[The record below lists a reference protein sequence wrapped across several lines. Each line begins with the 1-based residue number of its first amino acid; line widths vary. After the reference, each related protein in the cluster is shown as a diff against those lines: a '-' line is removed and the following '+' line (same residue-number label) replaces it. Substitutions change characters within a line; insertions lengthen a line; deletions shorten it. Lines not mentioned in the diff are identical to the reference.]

1 MEKNYQNKNIPN
13 PKKSIKELEKTVSTK
28 FSNQFNS
35 KSKDNN
41 ILELIMEVL
50 IFNKDCHL
58 VTVFK
63 DYMIWDFIDE
73 FLKRFYN
80 REEGKDR
87 IPRYAHFYRNYSK
100 FFCRPT
106 FRDFDIN
113 EIIQEHSEKKAELYY
128 NQNFRSKK
136 DKNKFADEG
145 LFEDD
150 ESESVNVSKSKI
162 EKTIFNKTVKKSI
175 DNTSLYSA
183 RNNETFLL
191 NVDKDF
197 IDNQNILT
205 KNSSNQ
211 SIMKIISDFNEKK
224 QEKDINENSNKIQ
237 TNELNK
243 KMEENKNL
251 YNTNINNK
259 IDENNREDNKILIKI
274 KNENNREDNKI
285 LIKIKNENNKEDNNI
300 LNKIKEENNKED
312 NNILNKIKEENNKE
326 DNNILNKIKEK
337 NNKEDNISSNKIKEE
352 NKISNIKKEENNL
365 SNTKKEENDFI
376 KNKKKEDNILNI
388 KKEENKKEDNNILY
402 KKKEDNKKEE
412 SKNQDIK
419 NLNNKKEDNKIQESK
434 QETINKPL
442 QLYKYNTHIPTKK
455 NSNLISCTSLLKKH
469 NSINEKNNH
478 ENKKKSSQ
486 NTNTNKSTQNKSKI
500 KIIENM
506 KHMYIKSRNINNNM
520 QFYTKN
526 DTHFKNYD
534 LLTNNGKKI
543 INLIKTQNI
552 ENLLYKINKNEKESH
567 QKNIYSIDNLL
578 HIYHY
583 GKNNFKINSTSNI
596 HFSKKIQNKS
606 ANDNSNT
613 NFLMNNISK
622 TKINPSLSRGRSN
635 SNNNNQKQISP
646 KKGNFN
652 KNEELVKIT
661 LSTLLM
667 NNKGR
672 NNNNNLKQLKTYKVN
687 LSSNKINPVNNN
699 HSNNQFQDIISSKLN
714 NRINSNE
721 KINLNINSNLNQIFN
736 NNYNLKISR
745 NKGRNIDL
753 IPNTLSHQF
762 KSVSSNDKKMILNTV
777 ISKSQ
782 NKNVSQGKLIYNI
795 SSSQL
800 INMGK
805 LKVSKPI
812 HLKQKSIY
820 GSLNY
825 KKKGGGFTYKK

>member
-13 PKKSIKELEKTVSTK
+13 PKKSIKELEKIVSTK

-100 FFCRPT
+100 FFCKPT

-113 EIIQEHSEKKAELYY
+113 EIIQDHSEKRAELYY
-128 NQNFRSKK
+128 NQNFRNKK

-150 ESESVNVSKSKI
+150 DSESVNVSKSKI

-175 DNTSLYSA
+175 DNTSLYSS

-211 SIMKIISDFNEKK
+211 SIMNIFSDFNEKK
-224 QEKDINENSNKIQ
+224 PEKEINENSNKIQ
-237 TNELNK
+237 INEMNK
-243 KMEENKNL
+243 KIEENKNL

-259 IDENNREDNKILIKI
+259 IDENNKENNKILIK
-274 KNENNREDNKI
+274 KKDENKREDNNI
-285 LIKIKNENNKEDNNI
+285 LNKIKEENNKEDNNTS
-300 LNKIKEENNKED
+300 NKIKEENNKED
-312 NNILNKIKEENNKE
+312 NNILNKIKEENNNG
-326 DNNILNKIKEK
+326 DNNILNKIKED
-337 NNKEDNISSNKIKEE
+337 NNKEDNNTSNKIKEE

-365 SNTKKEENDFI
+365 SNAKKEENDFI

-402 KKKEDNKKEE
+402 KIKEDNKKEE

-419 NLNNKKEDNKIQESK
+419 KLNNKKEENKIQESK

-486 NTNTNKSTQNKSKI
+486 NINTNKSTQNKSKI

-578 HIYHY
+578 HIHHY
-583 GKNNFKINSTSNI
+583 GKNNFKINSTNNI

-613 NFLMNNISK
+613 NFLINNISK
-622 TKINPSLSRGRSN
+622 TKINPSLSRGRSY

-646 KKGNFN
+646 KKGKFN

-661 LSTLLM
+661 LSTLLI

-672 NNNNNLKQLKTYKVN
+672 NNSNNLKQLKTYKVN
-687 LSSNKINPVNNN
+687 LSSNKNNPVNNN

-753 IPNTLSHQF
+753 IPNTLSNQF

-782 NKNVSQGKLIYNI
+782 NKNVSQGKMIYNI

-825 KKKGGGFTYKK
+825 KKKGGGFSYKK